1 MEDYIEKLKNAI
13 QRMKEKVATIHNL
26 EYADID
32 RLVMELE
39 AELENISRSYI
50 QKVLLPEFRSDI
62 WINHEEKD

>member
-1 MEDYIEKLKNAI
+1 MEDYIEKLQGAI
-13 QRMKEKVATIHNL
+13 QCMKEKVATIKNL
-26 EYADID
+26 EYSDID